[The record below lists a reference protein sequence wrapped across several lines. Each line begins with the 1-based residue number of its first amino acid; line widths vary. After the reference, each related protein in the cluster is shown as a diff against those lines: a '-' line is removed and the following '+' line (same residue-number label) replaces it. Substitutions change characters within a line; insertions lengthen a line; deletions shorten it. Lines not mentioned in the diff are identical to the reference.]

1 MRNFILYIISNILFL
16 PLHII
21 SFTALLIAM
30 EYTNLLSI
38 SSILLSLIII
48 ATLAIIGLIPSLI
61 SFFIIK
67 ATNKDNK
74 RIKLKNN
81 LIYSNITKFIFSLY
95 LISTISILILF

>member
-21 SFTALLIAM
+21 SFMALLIAM

-38 SSILLSLIII
+38 SSILLSLLII
-48 ATLAIIGLIPSLI
+48 ATLGLVGLIPSLI

-81 LIYSNITKFIFSLY
+81 LIYSNITKFIFSFY